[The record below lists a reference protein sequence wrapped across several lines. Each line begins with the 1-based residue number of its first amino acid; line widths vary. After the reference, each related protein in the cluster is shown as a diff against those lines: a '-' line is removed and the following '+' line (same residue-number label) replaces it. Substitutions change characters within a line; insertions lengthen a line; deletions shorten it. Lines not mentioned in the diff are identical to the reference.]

1 MNITFW
7 SFSKKENSTAI
18 PSVTGTV
25 LACYMK
31 SPSSVVNPVIEL
43 KDDPSG
49 YNYCYIG
56 DFGRYYFINDI
67 VFNKGIWI
75 CYCNVDVLGTYKS
88 AIGSASLYVLRSAY
102 EYDGELVDTLF
113 PVKAETTI
121 TTLATMGTGSADL
134 SFSGFS
140 SGYYVIGVQST
151 SSASQNGVIYYQLA
165 PADFVSLIS
174 QFYANSGNNAWWGN
188 IESGVRNAL
197 NKLDDFIVSCRWY
210 PKSFTIDT
218 NSGNHYDIYLGYW
231 LTGVKGDRVIGV
243 TSFVQYFSSV
253 PSHPQNARGNFV
265 KVYPFSR
272 YELVHPL
279 LGNITL
285 NGEFMKDS
293 GNDFELLITPDY
305 TTGQAKIVI
314 AYHKGGTYVSDYV
327 TYVHYGVD
335 INLSGNDININGLV
349 SSIGGTIASALTG
362 NALGIARGVAST
374 LNDSRAQ
381 PGHNQ
386 SSGGFTHFGNPV
398 LNCYFKI
405 ISDQDVTN
413 KGLPLCKVRTPSA
426 IPGYIL
432 PDNPQIEVPCTD
444 DEKRKINALLSG
456 GFFYE

>member
-1 MNITFW
+1 MIIKFY

-18 PSVTGTV
+18 PTSTGTD
-25 LACYMK
+25 LTCYIK
-31 SPSSVVNPVIEL
+31 SPSSVLNPAIEL
-43 KDDPSG
+43 KADPTG
-49 YNYCYIG
+49 YNYCYIA

-67 VFNKGIWI
+67 VFNKGIWT
-75 CYCNVDVLGTYKS
+75 CYCNVDVLGTYKTT
-88 AIGSASLYVLRSAY
+88 IGSASLYVLRSAY

-113 PVKAETTI
+113 PVTAETTI
-121 TTLATMGTGSADL
+121 TSLKTLGTGSTDL
-134 SFSGFS
+134 TFTGFDN
-140 SGYYVIGVQST
+140 GYYVIGVQST

-174 QFYANSGNNAWWGN
+174 LFYANSGNNAWWGN

-210 PKSFTIDT
+210 PKTFTIDT
-218 NSGNHYDIYLGYW
+218 NSGQHYDIYLGYW
-231 LTGVKGDRVIGV
+231 QTGVKGDRVIGV
-243 TSFVQYFSSV
+243 TVELQYFDNV
-253 PSHPQNARGNFV
+253 PSHPQIARGNFV
-265 KVYPFSR
+265 QSYPFTR

-285 NGEFMKDS
+285 NNEFMKDS
-293 GNDFELLITPDY
+293 GNDFTIYITPDY
-305 TTGQAKIVI
+305 TTGQAKVVI
-314 AYHKGGTYVSDYV
+314 TYLKGGTQVNDYI

-362 NALGIARGVAST
+362 DALGIARGVAST
-374 LNDSRAQ
+374 LNDSQAQ

-386 SSGGFTHFGNPV
+386 SSGGFAHFGNPF

-405 ISDQDVTN
+405 ISDRDVTN

-444 DEKRKINALLSG
+444 EEKRKINALLSG

>member
-1 MNITFW
+1 MIIKFY

-18 PSVTGTV
+18 PALGGTDFT
-25 LACYMK
+25 CYIK
-31 SPSSVVNPVIEL
+31 SPSSILNPAIEM
-43 KDDPSG
+43 KNDPTG
-49 YNYCYIG
+49 YNYCYIA

-67 VFNKGIWI
+67 VFNKGIWT

-88 AIGSASLYVLRSAY
+88 TIGSASLYVLRSSY
-102 EYDGELVDTLF
+102 ENDGELVDTLF
-113 PVKAETTI
+113 PVKADTTI
-121 TTLATMGTGSADL
+121 TTLTSLGTGSTDL
-134 SFSGFS
+134 TFSGFS

-218 NSGNHYDIYLGYW
+218 NNGNHYDIYLGYW

-243 TSFVQYFSSV
+243 TGYLQYFNSV
-253 PSHPQNARGNFV
+253 PSHPQVTRGNFV
-265 KVYPFSR
+265 KSLPFSR

-293 GNDFELLITPDY
+293 GNDFTIYITPDY
-305 TTGQAKIVI
+305 TTGQAKIEI
-314 AYHKGGTYVSDYV
+314 AYKKGGTYVNDFI

-374 LNDSRAQ
+374 LNDSQAQ

-405 ISDQDVTN
+405 ISDQDITN
-413 KGLPLCKVRTPSA
+413 KGLPLCKVRTPSV

-444 DEKRKINALLSG
+444 EEKRKINALLSG